1 MTWSKPSHYTGG
13 NDHDLVGGSLVTSSF
28 GSIRVLSDS
37 PGEALGN
44 HCAHLGQVPRAFP
57 SGQGAPSRQDQIPP
71 TLRVPVQLRADS
83 DLDRGFPVTLT
94 SCGPVVSFVDG
105 PEAAPWEP

>member
-71 TLRVPVQLRADS
+71 TLHVPVQLRAGKYLFISQRDGENLVS
-83 DLDRGFPVTLT
+83 YPGAHVT
-94 SCGPVVSFVDG
+94 
-105 PEAAPWEP
+105 